1 MNLRINFEAAK
12 RIHQSNFEELS
23 YTVIIQNISNQVAP
37 GGIRMWDLS
46 VQTFLLLGKPNW

>member
-12 RIHQSNFEELS
+12 RIHRSKFEELS